1 MLTIS
6 VPAPTSNRWSRQLKD
21 VEQRVGSLMDSSKA
35 GLLDQNLRFRV
46 GTIELVGVGFV
57 VLQSSLGDLF
67 GGVDSLMRQ
76 GT

>member
-67 GGVDSLMRQ
+67 GGGDSLMRQ

>member
-6 VPAPTSNRWSRQLKD
+6 VPAPTSNHWSRQLKD

-67 GGVDSLMRQ
+67 GGGDSLMRQ

>member
-1 MLTIS
+1 MLTIR

-35 GLLDQNLRFRV
+35 GLLDQNLRFGV

-67 GGVDSLMRQ
+67 GGGDSLMRQ

>member
-57 VLQSSLGDLF
+57 VLQSSLRDLF
-67 GGVDSLMRQ
+67 GGGDSLMRQ